1 MPLLLTYRLLLRH
14 LTIFADNDLAS
25 YIELKARYGGGGSAD
40 SSNTGYELVNEF
52 IKMESQYYPD
62 QERNYEWYTFDGTY
76 TAAQITEK
84 LAEVITDF
92 MRSIFIQVG
101 FTIVKE
107 ESEFNL
113 DRFFPNFTVDSFETF
128 QFLIQ

>member
-62 QERNYEWYTFDGTY
+62 QERNYE
-76 TAAQITEK
+76 
-84 LAEVITDF
+84 
-92 MRSIFIQVG
+92 
-101 FTIVKE
+101 
-107 ESEFNL
+107 
-113 DRFFPNFTVDSFETF
+113 
-128 QFLIQ
+128 